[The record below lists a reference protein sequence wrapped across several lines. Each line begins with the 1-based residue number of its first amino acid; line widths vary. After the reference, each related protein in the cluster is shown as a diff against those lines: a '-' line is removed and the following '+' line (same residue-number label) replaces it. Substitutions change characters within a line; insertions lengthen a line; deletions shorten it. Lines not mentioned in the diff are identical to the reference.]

1 MLTSCI
7 CILKFYIDS
16 MTDQPSNSLSTSSQ
30 SCKSQLVGVVT
41 IIVLLYLLLTL
52 SPPTLH

>member
-41 IIVLLYLLLTL
+41 VIVLLYLLLTL
-52 SPPTLH
+52 SLPTLH

>member
-16 MTDQPSNSLSTSSQ
+16 MADQPSNSLSTSSQ